1 MTDAIDIDIEL
12 LANTAVFKDLNDDE
26 LARVAQ
32 LCGHESLKWDEYVFR
47 EGDEGD
53 RLYLITKGA
62 VRISRNVP
70 GTGEEAITVLK
81 RGACFGEMAVFDP
94 STRSTDAIVDSRCEL
109 LTIQRD
115 DFEVLLSSDLEL
127 ATKVY
132 RAIIR
137 LMTGRLRA
145 TNDNLKSIFVIAMF

>member
-1 MTDAIDIDIEL
+1 MAEPIDIEL
-12 LANTAVFKDLNDDE
+12 LANTAIFRDLNDE
-26 LARVAQ
+26 QLAKVAAICEMQ
-32 LCGHESLKWDEYVFR
+32 SLKWDEFVFR

-53 RLYLITKGA
+53 RLYLIVKGA

-81 RGACFGEMAVFDP
+81 KGACFGEMAMLDP
-94 STRSTDAIVDSRCEL
+94 STRSTDAIVDSRCDL
-109 LTIQRD
+109 LTIARA
-115 DFEVLLSSDLEL
+115 DFEQLLESDHDLAYKVL
-127 ATKVY
+127 

-137 LMTGRLRA
+137 LLSERLRR